1 MNRTH
6 AIVHAITQVLD
17 EYFNRAPESTKMEF
31 ITMKGFDLLSLQV
44 SHQILSHNFDQS
56 NYIAEQVHN
65 VIRANDSITINS
77 ARRQD

>member
-1 MNRTH
+1 
-6 AIVHAITQVLD
+6 
-17 EYFNRAPESTKMEF
+17 
-31 ITMKGFDLLSLQV
+31 MKGFDLLSLQV

-56 NYIAEQVHN
+56 NYKAEQVHN